1 MKKYLLQLTAIATLL
16 LQACGQSKPME
27 DTKLEK
33 YDLTITSP
41 KLDAPPEF
49 TDFNPSD
56 TDTEISDYDF
66 NMGGNA
72 RVSFKEIKE
81 AAYPTDTAMLKKAVM
96 ESPDFIEMIDT
107 KQLANGAF
115 GTIYKMK
122 GSSGAPIKH
131 YNFYFKKGNRYF
143 KMEPVFN
150 NELEELDMQITAYAS
165 LK

>member
-1 MKKYLLQLTAIATLL
+1 MKNIFLQLTVIGTLL
-16 LQACGQSKPME
+16 LQACGQPLE
-27 DTKLEK
+27 ATKLEK

-41 KLDAPPEF
+41 KLDKAPEF
-49 TDFNPSD
+49 TDFSPSE

-66 NMGGNA
+66 NMGGRA
-72 RVSFKEIKE
+72 RVSFKEIKA
-81 AAYPTDTAMLKKAVM
+81 AAYPTDTTMLKQAVSGS
-96 ESPDFIEMIDT
+96 EDFIELLET

-115 GTIYKMK
+115 GTVYKMK
-122 GSSGAPIKH
+122 GSDGSTIKH

-150 NELEELDMQITAYAS
+150 SELKDLDKQIAAYES

>member
-1 MKKYLLQLTAIATLL
+1 MKKYFLPLAVMATLL
-16 LQACGQSKPME
+16 LQACGQGKPLE
-27 DTKLEK
+27 DTRLEK

-41 KLDAPPEF
+41 KLDKAPEF
-49 TDFNPSD
+49 TDYNPSD

-72 RVSFKEIKE
+72 RVSFTEIKE
-81 AAYPTDTAMLKKAVM
+81 AAYPSDTAMLKKAITSS
-96 ESPDFIEMIDT
+96 EDFIEMIET

-115 GTIYKMK
+115 GSIYKMK
-122 GSSGAPIKH
+122 GSDGSTIKH

-150 NELEELDMQITAYAS
+150 SELRDLDKQIDAYAS